1 MRGKS
6 SSGSRFSIGNS
17 VICTMNNNYRIA
29 ATLYSLETWVFRNIS
44 VSTCIK
50 ETTDDDDDHHHHHP
64 INTLPTKV
72 NFYK

>member
-1 MRGKS
+1 
-6 SSGSRFSIGNS
+6 
-17 VICTMNNNYRIA
+17 MNNNYRIA
-29 ATLYSLETWVFRNIS
+29 ATPYSLEIWVFRNIS

-50 ETTDDDDDHHHHHP
+50 ETTDDDDDDDNP

>member
-6 SSGSRFSIGNS
+6 ISSSRFNIGNS
-17 VICTMNNNYRIA
+17 VICIMNNNYRIA
-29 ATLYSLETWVFRNIS
+29 ATPYSLEIWVFRNIS

-50 ETTDDDDDHHHHHP
+50 ETTDDDDDDDNP